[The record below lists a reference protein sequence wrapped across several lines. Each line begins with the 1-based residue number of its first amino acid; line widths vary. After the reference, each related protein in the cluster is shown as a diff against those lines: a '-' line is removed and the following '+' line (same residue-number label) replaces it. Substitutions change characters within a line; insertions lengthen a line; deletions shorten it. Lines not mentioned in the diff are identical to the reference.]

1 MKISIKYWRIILITF
16 LFYSC
21 SGWSKKD
28 KEIYL
33 SECKR
38 AKLDTTFCDCSLN
51 KIINKYLSEINCDI
65 LLTHPMFGPDSAKSS
80 GLANSWNNKNFVYW
94 KERTNNSELLD
105 KFLSF
110 NSLSKY
116 FSIP

>member
-1 MKISIKYWRIILITF
+1 MKISIKYWRTILITF

-51 KIINKYLSEINCDI
+51 IIINKYSSFEEAMRNEEDLPEILFSC
-65 LLTHPMFGPDSAKSS
+65 
-80 GLANSWNNKNFVYW
+80 
-94 KERTNNSELLD
+94 KEDT
-105 KFLSF
+105 K
-110 NSLSKY
+110 
-116 FSIP
+116 

>member
-1 MKISIKYWRIILITF
+1 MKISIKYWSTILITF

-38 AKLDTTFCDCSLN
+38 AKLDSYARQN
-51 KIINKYLSEINCDI
+51 GQPHKIFENEEIKNSI
-65 LLTHPMFGPDSAKSS
+65 HPCIKWTG
-80 GLANSWNNKNFVYW
+80 
-94 KERTNNSELLD
+94 
-105 KFLSF
+105 
-110 NSLSKY
+110 
-116 FSIP
+116 